1 MGSSVSTPYEDLPS
15 QAETD
20 EQTYVDGLLKLMR
33 GLAAQATGGV
43 LDPSRSALLLD
54 TFTQLDLHLTRGN
67 RLPRAWDRAAGALHR
82 LTGPGGGHVQD
93 ATPL

>member
-1 MGSSVSTPYEDLPS
+1 MGSRVSTPYEDLPS

-33 GLAAQATGGV
+33 GVAAQAAGGV

-54 TFTQLDLHLTRGN
+54 TFTQLDLHLSRGN
-67 RLPRAWDRAAGALHR
+67 RLPRDWDSAIGALYQ
-82 LTGPGGGHVQD
+82 LTRPHGRQVED
-93 ATPL
+93 TAPL